1 MLETILQEIRDELR
15 RSNDLKSKQLQD
27 FTNTAEE
34 PAGWTQLPA
43 EPKEDEAPAKEEP
56 KQEEAPAKEEPKE
69 DEAPAKEEPKQEE
82 APATANVPDEA
93 TFKKEIAKV
102 IKGGTKKEINKL
114 KAKIKKTGATKVN
127 EVPAESR
134 QSILD
139 YTESLHWLD

>member
-56 KQEEAPAKEEPKE
+56 KQEEAPA
-69 DEAPAKEEPKQEE
+69 
-82 APATANVPDEA
+82 TANVPDEA

-102 IKGGTKKEINKL
+102 IKGGTKEEINKL

-139 YTESLHWLD
+139 YTETLHWLD

>member
-56 KQEEAPAKEEPKE
+56 KQEEAPA
-69 DEAPAKEEPKQEE
+69 
-82 APATANVPDEA
+82 TANVPDEA
-93 TFKKEIAKV
+93 TFKKAIAKV
-102 IKGGTKKEINKL
+102 IKGGTKEEINKL

>member
-43 EPKEDEAPAKEEP
+43 KEEP
-56 KQEEAPAKEEPKE
+56 KQEEAPAKEEPK
-69 DEAPAKEEPKQEE
+69 QEE
-82 APATANVPDEA
+82 EPATADVPDEA

-102 IKGGTKKEINKL
+102 IKGGTPEQKSAVKQMIKDAGANKVSDV
-114 KAKIKKTGATKVN
+114 KADK
-127 EVPAESR
+127 R
-134 QSILD
+134 QEILD
-139 YTESLHWLD
+139 KIEAM

>member
-43 EPKEDEAPAKEEP
+43 KEE
-56 KQEEAPAKEEPKE
+56 QEEKP
-69 DEAPAKEEPKQEE
+69 APAKEEPKQEE
-82 APATANVPDEA
+82 APATAESPDEA

-102 IKGGTKKEINKL
+102 IKGGTKEEINKL

>member
-43 EPKEDEAPAKEEP
+43 KEEQEEKPAPAKEEL
-56 KQEEAPAKEEPKE
+56 
-69 DEAPAKEEPKQEE
+69 KQEE

-93 TFKKEIAKV
+93 TFKKAIAKV
-102 IKGGTKKEINKL
+102 IKGGTKEEINKL

>member
-43 EPKEDEAPAKEEP
+43 KEEP
-56 KQEEAPAKEEPKE
+56 KQEEE
-69 DEAPAKEEPKQEE
+69 
-82 APATANVPDEA
+82 PATADVPDEA

-102 IKGGTKKEINKL
+102 IKGGTPEQKSAVKQMIKDAGANKVSDV
-114 KAKIKKTGATKVN
+114 KADK
-127 EVPAESR
+127 R
-134 QSILD
+134 QEILD
-139 YTESLHWLD
+139 KIEAM